1 MNKVGAGWK
10 TNSPQKSAMAKKKS
24 SFEKQVEAQIAAI
37 SDFQPL
43 GTGDSLLGVSKRT
56 IVGLKPRR
64 GRVQNGWGLI
74 G

>member
-1 MNKVGAGWK
+1 
-10 TNSPQKSAMAKKKS
+10 MAKKKS

-64 GRVQNGWGLI
+64 GRVQNG
-74 G
+74 